1 MAADNALSGRL
12 KVHLAL
18 FLKNFYY
25 NSLQKLQCTSILF
38 GLSVETDWFSTINFM
53 KGEENVVVPL

>member
-18 FLKNFYY
+18 FPKNFYY

-53 KGEENVVVPL
+53 KG